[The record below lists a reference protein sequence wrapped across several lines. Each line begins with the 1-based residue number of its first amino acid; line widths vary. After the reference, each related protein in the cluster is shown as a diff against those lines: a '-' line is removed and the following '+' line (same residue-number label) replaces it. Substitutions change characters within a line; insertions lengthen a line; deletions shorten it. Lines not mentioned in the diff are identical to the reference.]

1 MHSIKILQLNVWGGR
16 IKDGLTNFIKEG
28 NYDLICLQ
36 EAVWDRNHTKAL
48 EYFMDTVDKIKE
60 EANFEYDTRSSQF
73 GISILNNTIHYESG
87 NAILSKIPFKHS
99 EEKILHGEYCF
110 ATNLDQYEQAVKH
123 NLYTA
128 QKVILE
134 NSLTVINYHG
144 YWLKDPLGD
153 ETSISCMRSVA
164 DMISSDKNPV
174 VLCGDLNVIPEA
186 KAMRELDFLRDL
198 TAIHNIPTTLRN
210 IRFTKDEHVIKMQQ
224 KLKKVA
230 LKQEYIRQVH
240 GFYLLEAKKQM
251 RFDLVVSFDAENRLA
266 SFKKAVAEIQKVFP
280 DYQLQAVMDADFT
293 EEQIQKLILTV
304 NAQWSET
311 GASMTSK
318 S

>member
-48 EYFMDTVDKIKE
+48 ECFMDTVDKIKE
-60 EANFEYDTRSSQF
+60 EANFKYDTRSSQF
-73 GISILNNTIHYESG
+73 GISILNDTIHYENG

-99 EEKILHGEYCF
+99 EEKILHGEYRF
-110 ATNLDQYEQAVKH
+110 ATNLDQYEQAVRH

-134 NSLTVINYHG
+134 NGLTVINYHG

-153 ETSISCMRSVA
+153 ETSVLCMRSVA
-164 DMISSDKNPV
+164 DMISSDENPV

-198 TAIHNIPTTLRN
+198 TAIHHIPTTLRN
-210 IRFTKDEHVIKMQQ
+210 IRFTKDVPCDHILISDNINYQDFEVIDAP
-224 KLKKVA
+224 VSDHCA
-230 LKQEYIRQVH
+230 
-240 GFYLLEAKKQM
+240 
-251 RFDLVVSFDAENRLA
+251 LVVKINF
-266 SFKKAVAEIQKVFP
+266 
-280 DYQLQAVMDADFT
+280 
-293 EEQIQKLILTV
+293 
-304 NAQWSET
+304 
-311 GASMTSK
+311 
-318 S
+318 

>member
-1 MHSIKILQLNVWGGR
+1 MDNIKILQLNVWGGR

-36 EAVWDRNHTKAL
+36 EAVWDRNHTKTL

-60 EANFEYDTRSSQF
+60 EANFKYDTRSSQF
-73 GISILNNTIHYESG
+73 GISILNNIIHYESG

-99 EEKILHGEYCF
+99 EEKILHGEYRF
-110 ATNLDQYEQAVKH
+110 ATNLDQYEHAVKH

-134 NSLTVINYHG
+134 NGLTVINYHG

-153 ETSISCMRSVA
+153 ETSVLCMRSVA

-210 IRFTKDEHVIKMQQ
+210 IRFTKDVPCDHILISDNINYQDFEVI
-224 KLKKVA
+224 
-230 LKQEYIRQVH
+230 
-240 GFYLLEAKKQM
+240 
-251 RFDLVVSFDAENRLA
+251 DAPISDHCA
-266 SFKKAVAEIQKVFP
+266 
-280 DYQLQAVMDADFT
+280 
-293 EEQIQKLILTV
+293 LTV
-304 NAQWSET
+304 KINF
-311 GASMTSK
+311 
-318 S
+318 